1 MEVCK
6 NDISYGRNIKLVNT
20 EQCIRLSDS
29 FTCLT
34 AAQKVDL
41 YFDSGYQWFQAATV
55 SRRRDTYCSRIHG
68 KASVKKFLLNPITAH
83 TLVMFHNASL
93 TGQFDE
99 AHVRCL
105 LSMQSITSHGQIANR
120 FWQDS
125 SEKHYSHN
133 NRGERS
139 LCGVVLTKL
148 TRPFTAFDTGLAAS
162 HNGRHINLQMSSGK
176 LKCQRFSQQHQG
188 PARGIID
195 WFTFCLAPN
204 IHPGGQKEGGKA
216 KDERASSAVGVC

>member
-1 MEVCK
+1 
-6 NDISYGRNIKLVNT
+6 
-20 EQCIRLSDS
+20 
-29 FTCLT
+29 
-34 AAQKVDL
+34 
-41 YFDSGYQWFQAATV
+41 
-55 SRRRDTYCSRIHG
+55 
-68 KASVKKFLLNPITAH
+68 
-83 TLVMFHNASL
+83 
-93 TGQFDE
+93 
-99 AHVRCL
+99 
-105 LSMQSITSHGQIANR
+105 MQSITSRGQIANM

-125 SEKHYSHN
+125 GEQHYSHN

-204 IHPGGQKEGGKA
+204 IHPGGQKKEA
-216 KDERASSAVGVC
+216 KQKMKEHLPQPACADAVLPVFCRPLGAPAVHTQPSIHFTWR

>member
-1 MEVCK
+1 MSVI
-6 NDISYGRNIKLVNT
+6 NAINNITWLN
-20 EQCIRLSDS
+20 C
-29 FTCLT
+29 
-34 AAQKVDL
+34 QKAL
-41 YFDSGYQWFQAATV
+41 AGQQW
-55 SRRRDTYCSRIHG
+55 
-68 KASVKKFLLNPITAH
+68 
-83 TLVMFHNASL
+83 
-93 TGQFDE
+93 
-99 AHVRCL
+99 
-105 LSMQSITSHGQIANR
+105 
-120 FWQDS
+120 
-125 SEKHYSHN
+125 KHYSHN

-204 IHPGGQKEGGKA
+204 IHPGGQKKKEA
-216 KDERASSAVGVC
+216 KQKMKEHLLQSACADAVFPIFYRPLSAPAVHVLAVHSFGHAVRIKHK

>member
-1 MEVCK
+1 MHSLQSLYEVVFGES
-6 NDISYGRNIKLVNT
+6 DIHHTYICDVS
-20 EQCIRLSDS
+20 QCI
-29 FTCLT
+29 C
-34 AAQKVDL
+34 Q
-41 YFDSGYQWFQAATV
+41 
-55 SRRRDTYCSRIHG
+55 
-68 KASVKKFLLNPITAH
+68 
-83 TLVMFHNASL
+83 
-93 TGQFDE
+93 QFDGFN
-99 AHVRCL
+99 VRCL

-120 FWQDS
+120 FWQDT

-195 WFTFCLAPN
+195 WFTFCLA
-204 IHPGGQKEGGKA
+204 KYSFRRTKKGGKA
-216 KDERASSAVGVC
+216 KDERASSTVSVCWQYSSIFFWENMFFPHILQATRCSCNTYAVIHRLVM